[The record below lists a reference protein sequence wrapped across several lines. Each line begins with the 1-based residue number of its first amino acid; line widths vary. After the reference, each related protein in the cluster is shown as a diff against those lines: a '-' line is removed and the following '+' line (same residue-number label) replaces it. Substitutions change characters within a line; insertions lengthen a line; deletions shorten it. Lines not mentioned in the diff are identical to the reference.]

1 MIVYCDTLALI
12 KLFVEEKFSDVV
24 REACKAASHVV
35 VSQIAWV
42 EMCAALSLTQR
53 TGQIDA
59 ETSER
64 ALAELKDEWNR
75 YQKLGID
82 QELIAQAGN
91 FAVQFGLR
99 AYGSV
104 QLATARFAH
113 EPLGSSMMICCFNN
127 QLNVAA
133 GKLGIPV
140 LQS

>member
-1 MIVYCDTLALI
+1 MIVYCDTSALM
-12 KLFVEEKFSDVV
+12 KLFVEEDFSNAV
-24 REACKAASHVV
+24 RKACKAASHVA
-35 VSQIAWV
+35 VSQLAWV
-42 EMCAALSLTQR
+42 EMCAALSLKQR

-59 ETSER
+59 GTSAR

-82 QELIAQAGN
+82 QELIARAGN
-91 FAVQFGLR
+91 FAMQFGLR
-99 AYGSV
+99 AYDSV

-113 EPLGSSMMICCFNN
+113 LQLGSSMAMCCFDN

-140 LQS
+140 LPT